1 MMGVRVGMME
11 VRAGMMEVRVGMMGE
26 MGGSWRPFGSFD
38 YLGSRFLFFFF
49 VIALPQLQR
58 TRKSA
63 RALFGHVIFLGQSL
77 FS

>member
-1 MMGVRVGMME
+1 MGVRV
-11 VRAGMMEVRVGMMGE
+11 GMMEVRVGMMGE

-58 TRKSA
+58 TRNSA
-63 RALFGHVIFLGQSL
+63 RALFWSCYIIGAKSV
-77 FS
+77 